1 MISSFRKED
10 IFPSSIDRPLV
21 ENTPPPLAPVPTK
34 KKAKTAAPVAT
45 PSSFKPVTQPYED
58 PAPVVPRVQL
68 DPQRTTSSLFS
79 DYLGGVG
86 QQKEQIQTP
95 VSSGVDPSLYTDPP
109 RQSSEQPVET
119 TASADTPPL
128 YSPVKT
134 DYYNKAQTDSN
145 GNVIQY
151 FHVPTPKASGTTD
164 TTGISGLPSISTP
177 DYGTAAT
184 YDSAEEALAN
194 YANVFAETESQ
205 REGTAQTH
213 NYNNYDPG
221 DFARAGYSGVKDPA
235 LQGQADK
242 LVSYIQDN
250 DIPLYREI
258 EGKKY
263 YLTTGSGDATNTL
276 LGMTEGDKNGNY
288 VAYGEV
294 GTYSTIFEPAENILN
309 HPVLQVAAM
318 FVPYGT
324 AILTAAKGVSGETLH
339 AGDWASL
346 ASAGLEKAGYTKAP
360 STVDGVK
367 DAGKGLTIGGVDL
380 TYAQTNALLKGAITG
395 DPTQA
400 IAETV
405 TSRYLDN
412 ILSNADSSLGQ
423 SLDALEMD
431 KDVFADALSNA
442 VGKVANGEDLDDAVL
457 SGFAQYIRED
467 GTFEGNIVP
476 EWLSEA
482 GRDFDDAILQPIKD
496 AVELMAGSAI
506 DGMQEIGHIL
516 GEVGSTVESLVRP
529 VVDVVEDVASG
540 IGDLGSEFDDTI
552 LHPLEETIEAF
563 GAPIEDAVREAGGV
577 LADTMA
583 PVKEFLEEVGPS
595 IEDTIRAGGRAFDDY
610 ILQPLKDLL
619 EGILKNISL
628 GGIGAGGAGAGGG
641 ALLQSAGT
649 GSDDLFKFKTQV
661 GVDLPEFEEVAYRD
675 PFESMFQST
684 IA

>member
-1 MISSFRKED
+1 MISSFRQEE

-21 ENTPPPLAPVPTK
+21 ENTPPPSAPVLTK

-58 PAPVVPRVQL
+58 PAPVVPKVEL

-79 DYLGGVG
+79 DYLRGSG

-95 VSSGVDPSLYTDPP
+95 VSSGVDPLLYTDPP
-109 RQSSEQPVET
+109 RQSSEQPIET

-134 DYYNKAQTDSN
+134 DYYNKAQTDSS
-145 GNVIQY
+145 GKVIQY
-151 FHVPTPKASGTTD
+151 FHVPTSKASGTTD
-164 TTGISGLPSISTP
+164 TKGISGLPFINTP

-194 YANVFAETESQ
+194 YANVFTETESQ
-205 REGTAQTH
+205 REETFLTH
-213 NYNNYDPG
+213 NYNNYDPA
-221 DFARAGYSGVKDPA
+221 DFARAGYAGVLDPA
-235 LQGQADK
+235 LQGQANK
-242 LVSYIQDN
+242 LVSYIMDN
-250 DIPLYREI
+250 DIPLYKEI

-263 YLTTGSGDATNTL
+263 YLTTGSGDATNRLFGT
-276 LGMTEGDKNGNY
+276 TEGDKNGNY
-288 VAYGEV
+288 VSYGEV
-294 GTYSTIFEPAENILN
+294 GTYSTVFEPAENILN

-324 AILTAAKGVSGETLH
+324 AVLTAAKGVSGETLH

-412 ILSNADSSLGQ
+412 ILSNSDSSLGQ

-431 KDVFADALSNA
+431 KDVFADALSNV

-476 EWLSEA
+476 DWLSEA
-482 GRDFDDAILQPIKD
+482 GRDFDDAVLQPIKE
-496 AVELMAGSAI
+496 AVELMAG
-506 DGMQEIGHIL
+506 GVLE
-516 GEVGSTVESLVRP
+516 GSEELFNVLKEAGSGVADTVRP
-529 VVDVVEDVASG
+529 YWETIREAG
-540 IGDLGSEFDDTI
+540 KEFDDDY
-552 LHPLEETIEAF
+552 LHPLEETVEAF
-563 GAPIEDAVREAGGV
+563 GEPIEDAVRALGGSMEEA
-577 LADTMA
+577 MQ
-583 PVKEFLEEVGPS
+583 PVKEFLEKVGPS
-595 IEDTIRAGGRAFDDY
+595 IEDTLRAGGRAFDDY

-628 GGIGAGGAGAGGG
+628 GGIGAGAGGAGGG
-641 ALLQSAGT
+641 ALLSAGT
-649 GSDDLFKFKTQV
+649 SSDDLFKFKTQV
-661 GVDLPEFEEVAYRD
+661 GVELPEFAEVEYRD
-675 PFESMFQST
+675 PFESAFQST
-684 IA
+684 TV

>member
-1 MISSFRKED
+1 MFSD
-10 IFPSSIDRPLV
+10 PHLGQ
-21 ENTPPPLAPVPTK
+21 TAPKRNEAPIVP
-34 KKAKTAAPVAT
+34 
-45 PSSFKPVTQPYED
+45 E
-58 PAPVVPRVQL
+58 PAVVL
-68 DPQRTTSSLFS
+68 DPKRTTNSLFS
-79 DYLGGVG
+79 DYLGGTG
-86 QQKEQIQTP
+86 QQKEQTQPP

-119 TASADTPPL
+119 APEPTTPPL

-151 FHVPTPKASGTTD
+151 FHVPTPKASGTID

-205 REGTAQTH
+205 KEETAQTH
-213 NYNNYDPG
+213 NYNNYDPA
-221 DFARAGYSGVKDPA
+221 DFARAGYSGVNDPA

-242 LVSYIQDN
+242 LVSYIEDN
-250 DIPLYREI
+250 NIPLYKEI

-276 LGMTEGDKNGNY
+276 FGMTEGDKNGNY
-288 VAYGEV
+288 VSYGEV

-367 DAGKGLTIGGVDL
+367 DAGHGLSIGGVDL

-395 DPTQA
+395 DPTQV

-431 KDVFADALSNA
+431 KDAFADALSNV

-476 EWLSEA
+476 DWLSEA
-482 GRDFDDAILQPIKD
+482 GRDFDDAVLQPIKD
-496 AVELMAGSAI
+496 AVELMAG
-506 DGMQEIGHIL
+506 GVLE
-516 GEVGSTVESLVRP
+516 GSEELFNVLKEAGSGVADTVRP
-529 VVDVVEDVASG
+529 VWDTVREA
-540 IGDLGSEFDDTI
+540 GSEFDDEY

-563 GAPIEDAVREAGGV
+563 GEPIEDAIRAVGGSMEEA
-577 LADTMA
+577 MQ
-583 PVKEFLEEVGPS
+583 PVKEFLEEIGPS
-595 IEDTIRAGGRAFDDY
+595 IEDTLRAGGRAFDDY

-628 GGIGAGGAGAGGG
+628 GGIGAGGGAGGG
-641 ALLQSAGT
+641 ALLAAGAGT

-661 GVDLPEFEEVAYRD
+661 GADLPEFEEVAYRD
-675 PFESMFQST
+675 PFESTFQST